1 LVSFYSSSS
10 SSPSLLRIHFFF
22 TKNNS
27 ISSHL
32 RSSFQKKDGGALSQS
47 RRGFHV
53 ELGAREKDLLA
64 ENDALR
70 RFKSHKRG
78 MRQLKRV
85 GDVITD
91 VVVAGIHCYTLT
103 DFSVIRSITSN
114 SWQIE
119 ISLCITNIYVC
130 HLLVTLL
137 RHCPII
143 YLMES

>member
-1 LVSFYSSSS
+1 DFALSPSILRLHLLLLFFAFTSSSQKTTRFHLTS
-10 SSPSLLRIHFFF
+10 DLLSRFLDRILL
-22 TKNNS
+22 TNM
-27 ISSHL
+27 
-32 RSSFQKKDGGALSQS
+32 KKDGGALSQS

-91 VVVAGIHCYTLT
+91 VVVADRDI
-103 DFSVIRSITSN
+103 
-114 SWQIE
+114 
-119 ISLCITNIYVC
+119 
-130 HLLVTLL
+130 LV
-137 RHCPII
+137 HH
-143 YLMES
+143 

>member
-1 LVSFYSSSS
+1 S
-10 SSPSLLRIHFFF
+10 
-22 TKNNS
+22 
-27 ISSHL
+27 
-32 RSSFQKKDGGALSQS
+32 LSQS

-53 ELGAREKDLLA
+53 ELGGAREKDLLA

-78 MRQLKRV
+78 VQQLKRV

-114 SWQIE
+114 S
-119 ISLCITNIYVC
+119 C
-130 HLLVTLL
+130 
-137 RHCPII
+137 R
-143 YLMES
+143 